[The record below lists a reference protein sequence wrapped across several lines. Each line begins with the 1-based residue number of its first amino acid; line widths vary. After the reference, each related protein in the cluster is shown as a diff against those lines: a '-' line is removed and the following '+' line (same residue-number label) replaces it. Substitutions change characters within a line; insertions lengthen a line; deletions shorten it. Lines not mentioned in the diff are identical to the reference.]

1 MKRLLRC
8 VLSASLACLAGCAS
22 QAPMRYAESPA
33 TAPAPETVRDVE
45 YMAAVEHVARRRGVQ
60 VRWVNP
66 PLKPAIAVA
75 AHTGD

>member
-1 MKRLLRC
+1 
-8 VLSASLACLAGCAS
+8 
-22 QAPMRYAESPA
+22 MRYAESPA
-33 TAPAPETVRDVE
+33 ALAPETVRDVE
-45 YMAAVEHVARRRGVQ
+45 YMAAVEHVARRP